1 MAGVDRKARDRG
13 GGAVPIRRV
22 AVAMRHFL
30 ELESAGGII
39 LVAMMVLALVVVNS
53 PLAPVYRQVLDAHA
67 VVGIGPFA
75 IDKPLHH
82 WINDGLMAV
91 FFLLV
96 ALEIK
101 REAVEGELSSPGQV
115 MLPMVAAVGG
125 MAVPALVFLAFNAG
139 NPETVRGWAI
149 PSATDIAFSLGVLS
163 VLGRSVP
170 VSLRVFLAALA
181 IIDDLGAI
189 LIIAL
194 FYTGDLSWLF
204 VGLAAAA
211 AGGLWALNRG
221 GVTALAPYAVVGVL
235 LWGFLLES
243 GVHATIG
250 GVVLGLFIP
259 VRVADG
265 GARAPLRR
273 LEHALHPWVAFAI
286 LPVFA
291 LANSGV
297 PLGGLGPWLLRDP
310 LFLGVALGLFVGK
323 QAGVFGLSW
332 LLIRLGWAR
341 LPEGSDWVQFH
352 GVAILTGI
360 GFTMSL
366 FIGGLA
372 FGTGTDMVETRFA
385 VLVGSVLS
393 ALVGYAVL
401 KARARRRGEAA
412 QRRHYHLAE

>member
-1 MAGVDRKARDRG
+1 MAEGSGGNG
-13 GGAVPIRRV
+13 GGAAPIRRL
-22 AVAMRHFL
+22 AVAMRQFL

-39 LVAMMVLALVVVNS
+39 LVAMMLVALALVNS
-53 PLAPVYRQVLDAHA
+53 PLGAAYHHVLDTHA
-67 VVGIGPFA
+67 IVGIGGFA

-101 REAVEGELSSPGQV
+101 REMMEGELSSPGQV
-115 MLPMVAAVGG
+115 ALPAVAAVGG
-125 MAVPALVFLAFNAG
+125 MAVPAAVFVAFNAG
-139 NPETVRGWAI
+139 DPATIRGWAI

-163 VLGRSVP
+163 VLGRAVP

-189 LIIAL
+189 VIIAL
-194 FYTGDLSWLF
+194 FYAGDLSLLF
-204 VGLAAAA
+204 LGLAAAA
-211 AGGLWALNRG
+211 TGLLWALNRG
-221 GVTALAPYAVVGVL
+221 GVTSLLPYGLVGLL
-235 LWGFLLES
+235 LWGFLLKS

-250 GVVLGLFIP
+250 GVALGLFVP
-259 VRVADG
+259 LRVPGD
-265 GARAPLRR
+265 GARSPLRR

-297 PLGGLGPWLLRDP
+297 PLRGLGPWVLADP
-310 LFLGVALGLFVGK
+310 LFLGITLGLFVGK
-323 QAGVFGLSW
+323 QVGVFGLSW

-341 LPEGSDWVQFH
+341 LPEGADWVQFY

-372 FGTGTDMVETRFA
+372 FGTGGDMVETRFA

-393 ALVGYAVL
+393 ALAGYAVL
-401 KARARRRGEAA
+401 KIQARRRGEDAG
-412 QRRHYHLAE
+412 RHRYNLAE